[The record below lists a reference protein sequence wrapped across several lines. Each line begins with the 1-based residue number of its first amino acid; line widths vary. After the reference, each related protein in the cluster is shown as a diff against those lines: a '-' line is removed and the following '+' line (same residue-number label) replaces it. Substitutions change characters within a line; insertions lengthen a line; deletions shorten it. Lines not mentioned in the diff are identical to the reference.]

1 MSEPTISRLPDPTGF
16 SPDPLSDLLRAGARR
31 LIEKA
36 VDAELTSLPAAHPAE
51 RTEDGRARLVR
62 HGHLPERK
70 VMAGNRPD
78 AGEGAAGA
86 GPGRDG

>member
-1 MSEPTISRLPDPTGF
+1 MSEPSISRLPDPTEF

-31 LIEKA
+31 LIEQA
-36 VDAELTSLPAAHPAE
+36 VDAALTSLLAADAAE

-70 VMAGNRPD
+70 VMTGRGPG